1 MVRRGV
7 RSKGRFSRAK
17 PSYPAGRAL
26 GEEWGELSQTDQEYY
41 EECADAD
48 KLRHEEELDFVA
60 QGASHLDAP
69 LSWMYPSCGPTTSAG
84 DGIWKMD
91 GHADSQIITCEGIVF
106 ATVGLRECALKDG
119 KWYYEITILADCF
132 DCPQFG
138 WALSGFDPTSDVGC
152 GDDDSS
158 YACDGDRGLLWG
170 PGADWSTERRFFPD
184 ARWKVGD
191 VVGCALDLDCR
202 EIRFSVNGVYDGEE
216 PSFCDIV
223 DVSDAAGYF
232 PALTMCAGQVSVNF
246 GARAFQHRP
255 DGYVAVDRAA
265 DPAAEPPPP
274 APKPL
279 TGAAALLETLDKFK
293 AQNGGVDDP
302 YYAAMRSALEE
313 LEIEERE
320 EGS

>member
-1 MVRRGV
+1 
-7 RSKGRFSRAK
+7 
-17 PSYPAGRAL
+17 
-26 GEEWGELSQTDQEYY
+26 
-41 EECADAD
+41 
-48 KLRHEEELDFVA
+48 
-60 QGASHLDAP
+60 
-69 LSWMYPSCGPTTSAG
+69 
-84 DGIWKMD
+84 MD
-91 GHADSQIITCEGIVF
+91 GQADPQIIKCEDIVF

-170 PGADWSTERRFFPD
+170 PGADWSTERRFFPG
-184 ARWKVGD
+184 AGWKVGD

-202 EIRFSVNGVYDGEE
+202 EIRFSVNGVYDGDE
-216 PSFCDIV
+216 PSFRDIGGF
-223 DVSDAAGYF
+223 SDAAGYF

-246 GARAFQHRP
+246 GARAFQHLP
-255 DGYVAVDRAA
+255 GGYVAVDCAVDRAA
-265 DPAAEPPPP
+265 EPAAEPPPP
-274 APKPL
+274 PPTPL

-302 YYAAMRSALEE
+302 YYACMRSALEE

>member
-1 MVRRGV
+1 MILGQAWGTLKPE
-7 RSKGRFSRAK
+7 SKCH
-17 PSYPAGRAL
+17 
-26 GEEWGELSQTDQEYY
+26 Y

-48 KLRHEEELDFVA
+48 KLRHEEELEFVA
-60 QGASHLDAP
+60 HGASHLDAP
-69 LSWMYPSCGPTTSAG
+69 LSWIYPSSGPRTSAG

-91 GHADSQIITCEGIVF
+91 GHADSQIITCDHDLF

-132 DCPQFG
+132 VTQFG
-138 WALSGFDPTSDVGC
+138 WALSGFDPTSDDGC
-152 GDDDSS
+152 GDHDSS

-170 PGADWSTERRFFPD
+170 PGAERRFFPD

-246 GARAFQHRP
+246 GGARAFQHLP

-265 DPAAEPPPP
+265 EPAAEPPPP
-274 APKPL
+274 PPTPL

-293 AQNGGVDDP
+293 AQNGASTTRTTPACAVRSRSWKSRSARRGRNPALVLV
-302 YYAAMRSALEE
+302 RSALEE

>member
-1 MVRRGV
+1 M
-7 RSKGRFSRAK
+7 
-17 PSYPAGRAL
+17 
-26 GEEWGELSQTDQEYY
+26 
-41 EECADAD
+41 
-48 KLRHEEELDFVA
+48 
-60 QGASHLDAP
+60 
-69 LSWMYPSCGPTTSAG
+69 
-84 DGIWKMD
+84 
-91 GHADSQIITCEGIVF
+91 
-106 ATVGLRECALKDG
+106 GLRECALKDG

-132 DCPQFG
+132 VTQFG
-138 WALSGFDPTSDVGC
+138 WALSGLDPTLQDGC
-152 GDDDSS
+152 GDDGRS

-170 PGADWSTERRFFPD
+170 PGADESTERRFFPG

-232 PALTMCAGQVSVNF
+232 PALSMCAGQVSVNF
-246 GARAFQHRP
+246 GGARAFQHLP

-265 DPAAEPPPP
+265 EPAAEPPPP

-302 YYAAMRSALEE
+302 YYACMRSALEE